1 MHFRKLLRIK
11 KIYKFLHTVSLIRA
25 KIEKKKLKRMLETQK
40 RKQKEPE
47 EKKKLM
53 NTEFKKISKNL
64 KYETRERTR
73 TIKRRKK

>member
-1 MHFRKLLRIK
+1 
-11 KIYKFLHTVSLIRA
+11 
-25 KIEKKKLKRMLETQK
+25 MLETQK